1 MGFLRKL
8 RGIAVTALT
17 WAVVWVP
24 VSLIPLGLGS
34 LLGAAVPLRLFV
46 AFAISQAVMG
56 AICGAT
62 FASILAI
69 AGRRKSFDTLSL
81 PWIAACGAAGAMLL
95 PVIGRAV
102 FVGTS
107 DVSFPLVAMAST
119 VVTNGLLGAALAAA
133 TLSIARRAPALPAN
147 TDEPALVSGEI
158 NAY

>member
-34 LLGAAVPLRLFV
+34 LLGTPVPLRLFV

-62 FASILAI
+62 FASVLVI
-69 AGRRKSFDTLSL
+69 AGRRKTFDTLSL
-81 PWIAACGAAGAMLL
+81 PWIAACGAAGAVLL
-95 PVIGRAV
+95 PFIGRLV
-102 FVGTS
+102 FLATT
-107 DVSFPLVAMAST
+107 DVTVPMGAMFST
-119 VVTNGLLGAALAAA
+119 VVTNGLLGAGLAAA
-133 TLSIARRAPALPAN
+133 TLSIARRAPALPAA
-147 TDEPALVSGEI
+147 TDEPLPAVEAGT
-158 NAY
+158 A

>member
-34 LLGAAVPLRLFV
+34 LFGTSLPLRLFV
-46 AFAISQAVMG
+46 TFAISHAVMG

-62 FASILAI
+62 FASVLAI
-69 AGRRKSFDTLSL
+69 AGRRNTFDTLSL
-81 PWIAACGAAGAMLL
+81 PWLAACGAAGGVLL
-95 PVIGRAV
+95 PLIGRVV
-102 FVGTS
+102 FLATT
-107 DVSFPLVAMAST
+107 DVTVPMGAMFST
-119 VVTNGLLGAALAAA
+119 VVTNGLLGASLAAA

-147 TDEPALVSGEI
+147 ADEPAQVSGI